1 MSTGRDATHPR
12 HEQMFPVFAEPDMD
26 RLRRFGTSVTY
37 SAGEQILLQGDVAPG
52 LILVCSGRVEA
63 AAGAEWSGRG
73 AIITHGP
80 GQFLGELAQLSDRP
94 ALVDAVAAE
103 PIDAIIIPSG
113 SLRDLLVQEAELGE
127 RIMRALILRRAEL
140 LESGI
145 AGPLIV
151 GVARDALVLRL
162 QDFLRRN
169 GQPYR
174 LIDPDE
180 ISCMQI
186 LVERFE
192 IDPYRL
198 PIVLCPS
205 GEVLLRP
212 SERELASCLGLVPA
226 IDQNLRYD
234 VAIVGAGPAGLSAA
248 VYAGSEGLSVIVLDR
263 QSFGGQAGASTRI
276 ENYLGFPT
284 GISGMALM
292 SRAYNQALKFGVEFA
307 IPEEA
312 VQLERDGDG
321 YTLRLQNGERV
332 KARVVVIASGARYRR
347 LDLPEMASIEGTSVH
362 FWASSIEA
370 ALCAGQAVALVGAGN
385 SAGQAAVYLAGQT
398 KKVSLFCRRGDLNA
412 TMSHYL
418 VQRIA
423 AQPNIEVL
431 TDTEICGL
439 DGSGNLLDGVR
450 WRRHD
455 GLEGSCQVSHL
466 FLFIGADPNT
476 DWLRDCGI
484 DVDPKGFIVTGK
496 DAGAHPLETSRPCVF
511 AIGDVRAGSVKR
523 VAAAVGE
530 GAHVVAAIHGCLL
543 NSHAD
548 ASPTRAML
556 EQ

>member
-1 MSTGRDATHPR
+1 MSASKYETLPR
-12 HEQMFPVFAEPDMD
+12 REQMFPVFVAADMD
-26 RLRRFGTSVTY
+26 RLRRFGMSVSY

-52 LILVCSGRVEA
+52 LILVCTGRIDV

-73 AIITHGP
+73 AIVRHGP

-94 ALVDAVAAE
+94 ALVEAVATE
-103 PIDAIIIPSG
+103 PINAIIIPSG
-113 SLRDLLVQEAELGE
+113 NLRDLLVQEAELGE

-140 LESGI
+140 LESG

-151 GVARDALVLRL
+151 GAARDALVLRL
-162 QDFLRRN
+162 LDFLRRN
-169 GQPYR
+169 GQPYC

-186 LVERFE
+186 LVDRFE
-192 IDPYRL
+192 IDPHRL
-198 PIVLCPS
+198 PIVLCPG
-205 GEVLLRP
+205 GEVLLGP
-212 SERELASCLGLVPA
+212 SERELASFLGLLPA
-226 IDQNLRYD
+226 IDPNVRYD

-248 VYAGSEGLSVIVLDR
+248 VYAGSDGLSVLVLDR
-263 QSFGGQAGASTRI
+263 QSFGGQAGASSRI

-284 GISGMALM
+284 GISGKALM
-292 SRAYNQALKFGVEFA
+292 SRAYNQAQKFSVEFA

-312 VQLERDGDG
+312 NQLERDGDG
-321 YTLRLQNGERV
+321 YTLGLQNGERV

-347 LDLPEMASIEGTSVH
+347 LDLPELASLEGTSVH
-362 FWASSIEA
+362 FWASPIEA
-370 ALCAGQAVALVGAGN
+370 ARCVGQAVALVGAGN

-398 KKVSLFCRRGDLNA
+398 KKVSLFCRRGNLNA
-412 TMSHYL
+412 TMSRYL

-439 DGSGNLLDGVR
+439 DGSGTVLDGVR

-455 GLEGSCQVSHL
+455 GLEGSCRVSHL

-476 DWLRDCGI
+476 DWLRDCGV
-484 DVDPKGFIVTGK
+484 DVDPKGFVITGK
-496 DAGAHPLETSRPCVF
+496 GDGVHPLETSRPCVF

-530 GAHVVAAIHGCLL
+530 GAQVVAAIHGCLL
-543 NSHAD
+543 NRRAHT
-548 ASPTRAML
+548 SPARAGSDS
-556 EQ
+556 